1 MNASY
6 AAELW
11 IRYLEPLRQHGI
23 RLGAPGKPSF
33 SREPRFST
41 FNAESYLLPLRY
53 VCSCY

>member
-6 AAELW
+6 AVELW